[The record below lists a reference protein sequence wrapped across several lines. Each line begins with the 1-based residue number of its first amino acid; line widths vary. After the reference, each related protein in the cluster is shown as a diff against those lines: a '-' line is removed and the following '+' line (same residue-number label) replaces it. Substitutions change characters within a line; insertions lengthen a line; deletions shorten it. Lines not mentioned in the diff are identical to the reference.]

1 MCVDWIYAFIIVIIF
16 LENGRKQLN
25 EPEIDHNMFLR
36 MLMQR
41 APSNA
46 IDQTYNY
53 SFVFYGVGNGV
64 KRNRTTTKMATIR
77 IAINNDLMNC

>member
-1 MCVDWIYAFIIVIIF
+1 MCGLDIYAFIIVIIF

-25 EPEIDHNMFLR
+25 EPEIDHNMFLL

-41 APSNA
+41 APSNV
-46 IDQTYNY
+46 IDQTYNC

-64 KRNRTTTKMATIR
+64 KKKP
-77 IAINNDLMNC
+77 NNDQNGNNQNCDQQ